1 MLLAPAFAQLHH
13 KEKRPMFAVLL
24 KIDAGAGAKMTKPWL
39 LISIKPAVNGVIWKE
54 KIAKKLRTA
63 KIR

>member
-1 MLLAPAFAQLHH
+1 L
-13 KEKRPMFAVLL
+13 VT
-24 KIDAGAGAKMTKPWL
+24 IDAGAGAKMTKPWL